1 MVLLLGLAVIAFFE
15 ASMLAFLFVA
25 FCFVFAFLIKGLCVF
40 FTLMVKMIKFIFAI
54 DISIKDKIKKFIDFI
69 CAEWIFE
76 FFPNGGTAVFIRTVV
91 VGSEICLLI
100 YVTYYF
106 LSTPPTSFFE
116 MLPKQLF
123 KIVSVY
129 AAVYAAFYARFVS
142 QWTYLSNLYNQIKE
156 AELNINFNLRKKT
169 ELLYGWMSGFIED
182 AENLHMATKDTFA
195 AIILN
200 WINRYPDIKEQY
212 IKYNPKTVL
221 DGNDG
226 EVELNNL
233 INKLQT
239 KNKENSK

>member
-1 MVLLLGLAVIAFFE
+1 MVLLLGLAIIAVFE

-25 FCFVFAFLIKGLCVF
+25 VCFVFAFLIKSFCLF
-40 FTLMVKMIKFIFAI
+40 FTLMFKLKKIIFAV
-54 DISIKDKIKKFIDFI
+54 DISTKDKVKKIIDFI

-76 FFPNGGTAVFIRTVV
+76 FFPNGGTAVFFRTVV

-100 YVTYYF
+100 YITYYF
-106 LSTPPTSFFE
+106 LSTSPTSFFE

-156 AELNINFNLRKKT
+156 AELNINFNLREKT

-226 EVELNNL
+226 EIELNNL

-239 KNKENSK
+239 KNKEHSK